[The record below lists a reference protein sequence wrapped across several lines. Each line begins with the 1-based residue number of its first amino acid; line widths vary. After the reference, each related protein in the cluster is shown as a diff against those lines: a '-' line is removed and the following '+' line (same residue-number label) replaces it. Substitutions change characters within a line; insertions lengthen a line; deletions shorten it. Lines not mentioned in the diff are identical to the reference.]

1 MAKNLTET
9 KSLQAEQGKAWVT
22 VQMPLPLM
30 VSLNDAQQ
38 GFFALCVKAGREVL
52 SAMMEQ
58 DRVALCGPKGVPNAT
73 RRARRGGSVRGEI
86 TLGGRR
92 IEMRRLRAHKVEGE
106 ELGLPSFQFATARD
120 PLDRHTMASIAAG
133 VSTRDYAGCLDR
145 LPAQESERAVSKS
158 SVSRRFVAMSQ
169 QVMDTWMKR
178 PLGEVDLCA
187 VMIDGVVFGEHTIL
201 IALGISADADKHVLG
216 LREGSTENA
225 TVVQELLGDLV
236 ERGLRTDRS
245 LLFCL
250 DGSKA
255 LHKAIRNTFGER
267 AVIQRCQVHKV
278 RNVTDHLP
286 EHLREGT
293 KRTMQQAYEATNAEL
308 AQKQLDR
315 LAHAL
320 ERDHPGAA
328 ASLREGMEETLTLQR
343 LGITAALYRS
353 LRSTNA
359 IENLNGLAVRF
370 TRNVRRWQGGQMLQ
384 RWIATALHQAA
395 QRFRRLRGHQEMKT
409 LVAALKERDSN
420 SVDRRLDTKKK
431 AA

>member
-1 MAKNLTET
+1 MAKSLTQT
-9 KSLQAEQGKAWVT
+9 QSLQEEPSKGWVT
-22 VQMPLPLM
+22 VQLPLPLM

-58 DRVALCGPKGVPNAT
+58 DRVAICGPKGVPNAQRT
-73 RRARRGGSVRGEI
+73 ARRGGSVRGEV

-92 IEMRRLRAHKVEGE
+92 IGLRRLRAHKMEGE
-106 ELGLPSFQFATARD
+106 ELALPSFQFAAACD
-120 PLDRHTMASIAAG
+120 PLNMHTMASIAAG
-133 VSTRDYAGCLDR
+133 VSTRDYAGCLDA
-145 LPAQESERAVSKS
+145 LSAQESERAVSKS
-158 SVSRRFVAMSQ
+158 AVSRRFVAMSR

-178 PLGEVDLCA
+178 PLGELELYA

-201 IALGISADADKHVLG
+201 IALGISAGAEKHVLG

-236 ERGLRTDRS
+236 ERGLPTDRS
-245 LLFCL
+245 LLFCI

-286 EHLREGT
+286 DHMRDGT
-293 KRTMQQAYEATNAEL
+293 RRTMQQAYEATSAEL

-320 ERDHPGAA
+320 EHDHPGAA
-328 ASLREGMEETLTLQR
+328 ASLREGMGETLTLQR

-359 IENLNGLAVRF
+359 IENLNGLVVRF

-384 RWIATALHQAA
+384 RWIATALQQAA
-395 QRFRRLRGHQEMKT
+395 KRFRRLRGHQEMKT
-409 LVAALKERDSN
+409 LVAALKERDRN
-420 SVDRRLDTKKK
+420 SANAKVDTKKK